1 MHLRHV
7 LFRLLVG
14 LVLSAPLSLA
24 AQTLLWEQQIDL
36 GASDTVT
43 ALEARS
49 GRVFLTAFGFSDTA
63 NLWTVRA
70 FDRDGVPLW
79 QEHRAQTRRADGHVP
94 QAQPLAL
101 DASPDT
107 LIVGGAF
114 RGFVVR
120 AYDARTGAVRWQDR
134 LRGTGE
140 ATTVLLSPQAVYAG
154 GMWQGRALLRAYGLD
169 GTLLWQC
176 RSAAPG
182 EAIQSLHLARAQG
195 ADATLFAVRRNGQVQ
210 AFRADGGQR
219 RWRVPARP
227 GTVILTAT
235 RTPTLLLL
243 AGFADGDWS
252 VQALDLATGQERW
265 RVRDADPAGVAWATT
280 LVVGDHVY
288 VGGGFLQGL
297 TRTIVRAYDAVTG
310 AEVWEAM
317 GAEFADAD
325 EGENIVTSLA
335 LDATQTWLYAG
346 SEMLD
351 AFGTTPQR
359 GHPDLFVRRY
369 DAQTGAPQTA
379 VQVDGPAQL
388 WDGARALAVTG
399 QRVYVAGF
407 VNKMLFGEGLV
418 DVVLQ
423 AYTPPPP
430 ALVGAVAP

>member
-1 MHLRHV
+1 M
-7 LFRLLVG
+7 
-14 LVLSAPLSLA
+14 
-24 AQTLLWEQQIDL
+24 
-36 GASDTVT
+36 
-43 ALEARS
+43 
-49 GRVFLTAFGFSDTA
+49 
-63 NLWTVRA
+63 
-70 FDRDGVPLW
+70 
-79 QEHRAQTRRADGHVP
+79 
-94 QAQPLAL
+94 
-101 DASPDT
+101 
-107 LIVGGAF
+107 
-114 RGFVVR
+114 
-120 AYDARTGAVRWQDR
+120 RWQDR

-195 ADATLFAVRRNGQVQ
+195 ADATLFAVRRTGQVQ
-210 AFRADGGQR
+210 AFQADGGQQ

-325 EGENIVTSLA
+325 EGEISSPVWPWMRRRRGSMPA
-335 LDATQTWLYAG
+335 VRCWMRSARRRRGATPICLCGAMMRRPARPKRQCRSMG
-346 SEMLD
+346 RRSC
-351 AFGTTPQR
+351 GT
-359 GHPDLFVRRY
+359 
-369 DAQTGAPQTA
+369 AP
-379 VQVDGPAQL
+379 GP
-388 WDGARALAVTG
+388 WR
-399 QRVYVAGF
+399 
-407 VNKMLFGEGLV
+407 
-418 DVVLQ
+418 
-423 AYTPPPP
+423 
-430 ALVGAVAP
+430 